1 MKSAATPRRLMLLRH
16 GKAVRSR
23 PGDSDFDRTLEPR
36 GVADAEKIG
45 AYLTRH
51 RLIPDRVL
59 VSPAARAKETWER
72 AAVHCPKA
80 PPAEFD
86 PRLYDAK
93 PDRIL
98 TILKDLG
105 DVAGVLVVGHN
116 PALHDLATLL
126 IASGDVENRER
137 LQENLPT
144 AGLVVID
151 FAVDRWSKVHP
162 QSGRLEL
169 LVRPKT
175 LDSAVD

>member
-1 MKSAATPRRLMLLRH
+1 MNSAAAPRRLMLLRH

-23 PGDSDFDRTLEPR
+23 PGDSDFDRGLEPR

-59 VSPAARAKETWER
+59 VSPALRAKETWER
-72 AAVHCPKA
+72 ASAHCPKA
-80 PPAEFD
+80 PRAEFD

-93 PDRIL
+93 PDQIL
-98 TILKDLG
+98 AVVKERG
-105 DVAGVLVVGHN
+105 DAASVLVVGHN
-116 PALHDLATLL
+116 PALHDLATAL
-126 IASGDVENRER
+126 IASGDVEDRER

-144 AGLVVID
+144 AGLLVID
-151 FAVDRWSKVHP
+151 FAVDRWTKVHP

-169 LVRPKT
+169 FVAPEEFEFG
-175 LDSAVD
+175 S